1 MEVLEERL
9 LLYLSFASPPSASAY
24 PISLISLNLLL
35 LISISTTTVEGG
47 AGGLDLDLEMVEG
60 YFVPYRRRAV
70 HVARRTPY
78 HCCMIAT
85 ILEWYDSENRCIR
98 REIPHIHSRT
108 IPLHPIEVLNTECLS
123 YKPTFRWSF
132 FGPRILHHADDNTFV
147 FPYCKQWKKLIRLLP
162 VLPNKNLCLT
172 VRLWSVPVFRSVV
185 DNLHM
190 WMSTSEVT
198 ELLDRRLW

>member
-85 ILEWYDSENRCIR
+85 ILE
-98 REIPHIHSRT
+98 
-108 IPLHPIEVLNTECLS
+108 
-123 YKPTFRWSF
+123 
-132 FGPRILHHADDNTFV
+132 
-147 FPYCKQWKKLIRLLP
+147 
-162 VLPNKNLCLT
+162 
-172 VRLWSVPVFRSVV
+172 
-185 DNLHM
+185 
-190 WMSTSEVT
+190 
-198 ELLDRRLW
+198 